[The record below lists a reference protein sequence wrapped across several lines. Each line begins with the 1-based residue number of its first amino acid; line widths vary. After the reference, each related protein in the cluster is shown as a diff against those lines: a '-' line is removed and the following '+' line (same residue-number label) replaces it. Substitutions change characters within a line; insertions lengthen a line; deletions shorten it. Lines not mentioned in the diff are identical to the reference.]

1 MTPATTIPHSRLADL
16 VGSSRVLAEPAQLAP
31 YEIDGMLP
39 SAALRPESAA
49 QIAEIIKFAASEKL
63 GIIPTSGRTKLNIG
77 LPPKRYDLALDMK
90 SLNKIVAYD
99 PGDLT
104 LSVEPGLRFTI
115 LSETLGKH
123 RQFLPL
129 TVPFHTQT
137 TMGGIVA
144 TGVDGPVRQF
154 YGTVRDFLLGAEFV
168 TGEGIAAKSGGR
180 VVKNVTGYDIHKL
193 MIGALGSLG
202 VITRLNFKTF
212 PVPVAT
218 RGFVARFASAP
229 QACDMRDRIARS
241 QLTPT
246 TLEIFSPGVTE
257 LFESEA
263 ASRLEPMLAPL
274 PPNLLSRTEWAVTVG
289 YSGREIVLARYAA
302 DLQRIAEELG
312 ANGVFIPKESGAAT
326 FAHKR
331 EFIPIALAS
340 SPATTIV
347 KMNVLPTRIKG
358 ALAAAQ
364 KSAEDN
370 SLKWVAL
377 ARGLGI
383 IYFALLPTEQNDE
396 TRVRVETTTNTI
408 HDACA
413 KLGGHSTIPWCP
425 TAWKASL
432 KIWGPENPNF
442 PQMQKV
448 KAVFDPQ
455 GILSPGRFVGGL

>member
-1 MTPATTIPHSRLADL
+1 MSPANATSHSRLADL
-16 VGSSRVLAEPAQLAP
+16 VGSSRVVSEPAQLVS
-31 YEIDGMLP
+31 YEVDGMLP
-39 SAALRPESAA
+39 SAALQPESAA

-63 GIIPTSGRTKLNIG
+63 GVIPTGGRTKLNIG
-77 LPPKRYDLALDMK
+77 LPPKRYDLALDMRA
-90 SLNKIVAYD
+90 LNKIVAYD

-115 LSETLGKH
+115 LSETLGKN

-144 TGVDGPVRQF
+144 SGVDGPLRQL
-154 YGTVRDFLLGAEFV
+154 YGTVRDFLLGVEFV
-168 TGEGIAAKSGGR
+168 TGEGVAAKSGGR

-212 PVPVAT
+212 PLPVSA
-218 RGFVARFASAP
+218 RGFVARFASAA
-229 QACDMRDRIARS
+229 QACDMRNRIARS

-246 TLEIFSPGVTE
+246 TLEIFSPSVAE

-263 ASRLEPMLAPL
+263 SSRLEGAPMPT
-274 PPNLLSRTEWAVTVG
+274 NLLSRTEWAVTVG
-289 YSGREIVLARYAA
+289 YAGKEIVLARHVA
-302 DLQRIAEELG
+302 DLHKIAEEGG
-312 ANGVFIPKESGAAT
+312 ATGVSIAAESVPAA
-326 FAHKR
+326 FARKR

-340 SPATTIV
+340 SPASTIV
-347 KMNVLPTRIKG
+347 KMSVLPTRIAD
-358 ALAAAQ
+358 ALTAAPKA
-364 KSAEDN
+364 AEDGG
-370 SLKWVAL
+370 LKWAAL

-383 IYFALLPTEQNDE
+383 IYFALFPAAENDE
-396 TRVRVETTTNTI
+396 ARARVETTTNAI

-413 KLGGHSTIPWCP
+413 KIGGQSTIPWCP
-425 TAWKASL
+425 TAWKKYL
-432 KIWGPENPNF
+432 KVWGLENPSF
-442 PQMQKV
+442 AQMQKV
-448 KAVFDPQ
+448 KTVFDPL